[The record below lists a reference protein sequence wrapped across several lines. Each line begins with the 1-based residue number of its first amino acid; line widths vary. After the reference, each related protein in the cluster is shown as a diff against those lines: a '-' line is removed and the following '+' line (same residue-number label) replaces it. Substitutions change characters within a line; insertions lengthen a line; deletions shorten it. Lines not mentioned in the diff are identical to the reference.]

1 MLFLTNKIAL
11 LAIAGLILLC
21 TSERTSAKQEN
32 KDGLLPEPVNIMHPF
47 INENAYREIVFFQNR
62 IIAVGNGG
70 RIDII
75 DKSGEKIPVSGSGS
89 YNYNCAVTV
98 DDLLI
103 VAGDNGTIMYALNDL
118 RFTKTESGT
127 DYNIH
132 SITVK
137 SGLLVAGADKGS
149 ILISKNGKTWSMLQT
164 QAAGNIISVA
174 ANDSFFIGISDKGE
188 ILKSV
193 DGMNWQVTDYN
204 KVYKGYNKYCNFRKI
219 TASKSSIAIIGTY
232 EDGSPSVIFS
242 SLGNVWTER
251 LLIYDDEKGITRYL
265 ESKPNDVTYDQD
277 RDQFILACDNGE
289 LFSLPGCTKCNTY
302 AKISSLDLYA
312 IIYGGNYLVVTGD
325 GYYVSVIRL

>member
-11 LAIAGLILLC
+11 LATAGFILLGAGE
-21 TSERTSAKQEN
+21 STSAKQEN
-32 KDGLLPEPVNIMHPF
+32 KDGLLPEPINIMHPF

-75 DKSGEKIPVSGSGS
+75 DKSGEKIKVSGSGS

-103 VAGDNGTIMYALNDL
+103 VAGDNGTIMYASNDL
-118 RFTKTESGT
+118 RFTKAESGT
-127 DYNIH
+127 DFNIH
-132 SITVK
+132 SMSVK
-137 SGLLVAGADKGS
+137 SGLLIAGADKGS

-164 QAAGNIISVA
+164 QVAGNIISVA

-188 ILKSV
+188 ILKSA

-204 KVYKGYNKYCNFRKI
+204 KVYKGYNKYCNFTKI
-219 TASKSSIAIIGTY
+219 IASKSSIAIIGTY
-232 EDGSPSVIFS
+232 EDGSPSIIFS

-277 RDQFILACDNGE
+277 RDQFILACDNGV

-302 AKISSLDLYA
+302 AKISSHDLYA
-312 IIYGGNYLVVTGD
+312 IFYGDNYLVVTGD
-325 GYYVSVIRL
+325 GYYVSVIRH